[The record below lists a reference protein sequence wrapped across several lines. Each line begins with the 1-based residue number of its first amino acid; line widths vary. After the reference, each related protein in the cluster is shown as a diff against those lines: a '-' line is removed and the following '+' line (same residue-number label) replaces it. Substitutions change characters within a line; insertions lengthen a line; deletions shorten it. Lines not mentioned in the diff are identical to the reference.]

1 MVKVFFSH
9 FAWNKL
15 KTTHCFICQVSHF
28 DPNSGVEACE
38 ECQASSKFC
47 RKKDFASPPPSS
59 PTSPPSTTATTYPV
73 IQQWPAKDCQTIFQK
88 DELTHLH
95 YVFFR
100 WFMEDLQEKTRFAFK
115 GLFRFFFPFSFT
127 PQPKIL
133 FVVISCNPRPSSI
146 SCFCLRRYFP
156 NSARIFCRV

>member
-1 MVKVFFSH
+1 MRNAKQ
-9 FAWNKL
+9 A
-15 KTTHCFICQVSHF
+15 
-28 DPNSGVEACE
+28 
-38 ECQASSKFC
+38 ASSAE
-47 RKKDFASPPPSS
+47 RKILHPPT
-59 PTSPPSTTATTYPV
+59 PTSHPSTTATTYPV

-100 WFMEDLQEKTRFAFK
+100 WFMEDLLEKTRFAFK

-133 FVVISCNPRPSSI
+133 FVVISCNPGPSSI
-146 SCFCLRRYFP
+146 SCFCLTRNFP
-156 NSARIFCRV
+156 NSFQPGYFFSLCCKSCCH